1 VDPKLGSL
9 ADNGGPTLT
18 MALLPGSPAIDAG
31 SAVGAPATDQRG
43 VARPQGPG
51 VDIGAFEFQYIPFFS
66 GIAIN
71 NATNCQLQMA
81 GLLPNQSFTVQAS
94 SNFIN
99 WSIVTIFTAGTNGL
113 FQFVDPMPRNWP
125 TRFYR
130 LKTGTP

>member
-1 VDPKLGSL
+1 
-9 ADNGGPTLT
+9 

-99 WSIVTIFTAGTNGL
+99 WSTVTIFTAGTNGL